1 MYKLNTKH
9 TYCHCFV
16 HSVEL
21 VVLHICRLMFNLR
34 LICIFLRTS
43 SFHSLCAFIRG
54 KRRKIPNMHSNLI
67 TRVRSQFVLILFL
80 SFSFFFSIPMFF
92 CSRFTVLYLFFAHLL
107 NNQFNSVQFCLSVS
121 SFLREII
128 SPFISVYTRNTICI
142 FRFV

>member
-1 MYKLNTKH
+1 MKVSYNKTKHTYQHTYKNGNKKQKKIHHPAIKTVHGPLFMYKLNTKH

-16 HSVEL
+16 HSVGL

-80 SFSFFFSIPMFF
+80 SLP
-92 CSRFTVLYLFFAHLL
+92 LF
-107 NNQFNSVQFCLSVS
+107 LSVS
-121 SFLREII
+121 LYRVVSLFRI
-128 SPFISVYTRNTICI
+128 FIKQPI
-142 FRFV
+142 